1 MHSLSSNTRL
11 RNSGA
16 VGMFAVVRIKKIE
29 EAYLV
34 EYILG
39 NKLEQVRIS
48 AGVLEKLNPQA
59 LILFLNRVAI
69 DRSIQKN
76 KGRLVRKWN

>member
-1 MHSLSSNTRL
+1 
-11 RNSGA
+11 
-16 VGMFAVVRIKKIE
+16 MFAVVRIKKIE